1 MAIEKLTTQQK
12 SVGDAVEDTCTQS
25 LAQQAEQIAQE
36 QMQKAKELLDQ
47 GQQMLAQ
54 LPEKAITKLDEAIK
68 FLMSIINGYIDVD
81 SPEFD
86 PMAIIKKIEEMLNP
100 LIDTLC
106 ALPVPTVPGL
116 KEITDLLDALKA
128 MITSMSEGN
137 GEAEMPSVEIP
148 SVEIPPTLMAT
159 LKRLVNSLMSLCTT
173 LPFVFI
179 NLIFQMFAAVIKMFK
194 RIAEELGF
202 PEIPYPLSLVP
213 ECIEMIPDMM
223 NFVKDCPTKIY
234 DTAYGT
240 LKKMYGKI
248 TSLQVPSL
256 PDDIKRPESLP
267 ACPLHSEQAEED
279 IEEDTKEDT
288 KESSDEFTE
297 EQKEYA
303 RALLKDWYG

>member
-1 MAIEKLTTQQK
+1 MAIEKLTAQQK
-12 SVGDAVEDTCTQS
+12 QVGDTVEDTCTRS

-36 QMQKAKELLDQ
+36 KMQEAKELLDK

-54 LPEKAITKLDEAIK
+54 LPEQAIMKLDEAIK

-116 KEITDLLDALKA
+116 EEIADLLDALKA

-137 GEAEMPSVEIP
+137 GEAGLPSAELP

-234 DTAYGT
+234 DTAYGAM
-240 LKKMYGKI
+240 KKMYGKI

-256 PDDIKRPESLP
+256 PDDIKAPKSLP
-267 ACPLHSEQAEED
+267 TCSLHSEHAED
-279 IEEDTKEDT
+279 NSKKYTN
-288 KESSDEFTE
+288 ESSDEFTE

-303 RALLKDWYG
+303 RALLKDWYGQ